1 MDTENETTP
10 SFARNA
16 ARDLFGPLDD
26 KLPEIRING
35 DVRLDAERAAHA
47 LGLDLS
53 GWLRELVYGSLYSP
67 EHLSGL
73 YKQRFERVM
82 GHARKNGAVSLRVI
96 QQEGAAS

>member
-53 GWLRELVYGSLYSP
+53 GWLRELVYGSLYTP
-67 EHLSGL
+67 EHLAMLHQS
-73 YKQRFERVM
+73 RAERVL
-82 GHARKNGAVSLRVI
+82 GNARRNAAVELRVVDKE
-96 QQEGAAS
+96 QRA